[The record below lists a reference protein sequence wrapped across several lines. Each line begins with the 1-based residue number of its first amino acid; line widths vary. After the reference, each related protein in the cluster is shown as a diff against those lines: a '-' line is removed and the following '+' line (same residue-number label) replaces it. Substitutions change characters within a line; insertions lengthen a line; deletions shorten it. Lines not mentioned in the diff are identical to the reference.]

1 VKIMLTTLFR
11 RGMLAACLG
20 LYSLPSASAIPPAD
34 TQKPLQ
40 IYFVDVEGGQSTL
53 FVTPAGQ
60 SLLIDTG
67 WAGFS
72 GRDADRIVAAA
83 KDAGLKKI
91 DFVLLTHYHLDH
103 AGGIPQLAAR
113 IPIGAFFDHGENR
126 EPSDAA
132 TQQGFQDYLKV
143 VAQQNL
149 KRTTAKPGDSLPL
162 QGIETKVISS
172 DGVVI
177 ADPLPGAG
185 ASNAA
190 CNNAP
195 QPPADTS
202 ENPRS
207 LGTLFTF
214 GKLRILDLGD
224 LTADKEMLL
233 MCPANKLGAVD
244 IFIVSHHGSV
254 TSNSALFLN
263 GIAPRVAIM
272 DNGATKGGAPSSWD
286 AVEKSP
292 RLEDLWQLHFSE
304 QGGPAHNV
312 KEPFIANL
320 PGPDAGNYLKL
331 FAWPDGNFEVFNSR
345 TKTTKRYA
353 PAR

>member
-1 VKIMLTTLFR
+1 MMLSTLFR
-11 RGMLAACLG
+11 RGILVVGLC
-20 LYSLPSASAIPPAD
+20 LYSLSMAATIPPPDA
-34 TQKPLQ
+34 QKPLQ
-40 IYFVDVEGGQSTL
+40 IYFVDVEGGQATL
-53 FVTPAGQ
+53 FITPAGQ

-67 WAGFS
+67 WAGFE

-103 AGGIPQLAAR
+103 AGGVPQLVAR
-113 IPIGAFFDHGENR
+113 IPIGAFIDHGENR
-126 EPSDAA
+126 ESSDAT
-132 TQQGFQDYLKV
+132 TQQVWQDYLKTV
-143 VAQQNL
+143 DQQNL
-149 KRTTAKPGDSLPL
+149 KRTIAKPGDSLPL

-172 DGVVI
+172 DGAVI
-177 ADPLPGAG
+177 AEPVPGAG
-185 ASNAA
+185 ATNAA
-190 CNNAP
+190 CETAP
-195 QPPADTS
+195 QPPVDAT
-202 ENPRS
+202 ENPHS

-224 LTADKEMLL
+224 LTADREMLL
-233 MCPANKLGAVD
+233 ICPANKLGAVD
-244 IFIVSHHGSV
+244 IYIVSHHGSV
-254 TSNSALFLN
+254 TSNSPLFLN

-312 KEPFIANL
+312 SEAFIANL
-320 PGPDAGNYLKL
+320 SGPDAGNYLKL
-331 FAWPDGNFEVFNSR
+331 TAWPDGAFEVFNSR
-345 TKTTKRYA
+345 TKTTKRYVSA
-353 PAR
+353 H

>member
-1 VKIMLTTLFR
+1 MFSILVRHGI
-11 RGMLAACLG
+11 LAAWLG
-20 LYSLPSASAIPPAD
+20 LSASWSASATPPPR
-34 TQKPLQ
+34 TRKPLQ
-40 IYFVDVEGGQSTL
+40 IYFIDVEGGQATL

-67 WAGFS
+67 WAGFD

-103 AGGIPQLAAR
+103 TGGASQLAAR
-113 IPIGAFFDHGENR
+113 IPISAFIDHGENR
-126 EPSDAA
+126 EPTETA
-132 TQQGFQDYLKV
+132 TQQGYQDYLKV
-143 VAQQNL
+143 VADKNL
-149 KRTTAKPGDSLPL
+149 KRTSAKPGDSLPL
-162 QGIETKVISS
+162 QGIESKVISS
-172 DGVVI
+172 DGAVI
-177 ADPLPGAG
+177 AEPLAKSD
-185 ASNAA
+185 AKNAA
-190 CNNAP
+190 CDNAP
-195 QPPADTS
+195 KPPADAS

-233 MCPANKLGAVD
+233 MCPVNKIGSVD
-244 IFIVSHHGSV
+244 IFIVSHHGTA
-254 TSNSALFLN
+254 TSNSPLLLN

-286 AVEKSP
+286 AIEKSP

-304 QGGPAHNV
+304 QGGGEHNV
-312 KEPFIANL
+312 KEPFIGNL
-320 PGPDAGNYLKL
+320 AGPDAGNFLKL
-331 FAWPDGNFEVFNSR
+331 TAWLDGNFEIFNSR
-345 TKTTKRYA
+345 TKITKRYTSA
-353 PAR
+353 H

>member
-1 VKIMLTTLFR
+1 MFSILFR
-11 RGMLAACLG
+11 QGILIAGLCLYA
-20 LYSLPSASAIPPAD
+20 LSMASAIPLPD

-40 IYFVDVEGGQSTL
+40 IYFVDVEGGQASL

-67 WAGFS
+67 WADFD

-103 AGGIPQLAAR
+103 TGGVPQLAAK
-113 IPIGAFFDHGENR
+113 IPIGGFIDHGENR
-126 EPSDAA
+126 EPADA
-132 TQQGFQDYLKV
+132 TTRQVWQDYLKTLD
-143 VAQQNL
+143 QQNL
-149 KRTTAKPGDSLPL
+149 KRTTAKPGDTLPL

-172 DGVVI
+172 DGEVI
-177 ADPLPGAG
+177 ANSLSGAG
-185 ASNAA
+185 ATNSS
-190 CNNAP
+190 CKTAP
-195 QPPADTS
+195 QPSADSS

-244 IFIVSHHGSV
+244 IYIVSHHGSV
-254 TSNSALFLN
+254 TSNSPLFLN

-304 QGGPAHNV
+304 QGGEAHNV

-320 PGPDAGNYLKL
+320 RGPDAGNYLKL
-331 FAWPDGNFEVFNSR
+331 SAWPDGSFEVFNSR

-353 PAR
+353 LAH